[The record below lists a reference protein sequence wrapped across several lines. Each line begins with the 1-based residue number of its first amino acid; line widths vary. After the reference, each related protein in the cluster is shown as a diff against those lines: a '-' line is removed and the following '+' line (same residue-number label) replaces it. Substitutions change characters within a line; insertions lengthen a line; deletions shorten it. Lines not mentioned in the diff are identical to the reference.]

1 MVRGEGS
8 HGVAD
13 SIDNGVDVTRIGSHD
28 TSQERV
34 AVPRQRHGS
43 DHHGS
48 ASLGRMQSNST
59 DEPTSISQA
68 EHKPDESDN
77 TSQERVAVP
86 RQRHGSDNHG
96 SASLSR
102 IQSNYIDEPR
112 SIVQAE
118 RIPDESENIPQEH
131 VVIPTRLYGSDQ
143 FGSVRLGRMQ
153 SNYIDEPRS
162 IVQAERNTDEFE
174 NTPQERVVAP
184 TRIYGIDHYGSAGL
198 DRTQSHYTDEPRSI
212 AQAERKPD
220 ENYSSERIEHSP
232 NTLKVTTNAGL
243 VVGNEQMRRM
253 LYGANARDATA
264 PSTIV
269 STSTD
274 CDERKSDE
282 NDNPKRIER
291 YSFNTPKVITSAGRS
306 PNTANITTSAGRSP
320 NTPNVAT
327 SAVRSPN
334 APNIAT
340 SAGRS
345 PDTPKVTTSVGLVD
359 RTELRR
365 RMLYN
370 ADAGDSTAPSTW
382 TTFTTSTDSDE
393 RKSEENDD
401 PKHIER
407 SPNTPKVTTS
417 AGLVDRTEV
426 TKRVL
431 PSANAGDATAPS
443 TTSTTST
450 DRNDQ
455 GGYAEDDEL
464 EQLLGSGRYSPPKN

>member
-48 ASLGRMQSNST
+48 ASLGRMQSNS
-59 DEPTSISQA
+59 
-68 EHKPDESDN
+68 
-77 TSQERVAVP
+77 
-86 RQRHGSDNHG
+86 
-96 SASLSR
+96 
-102 IQSNYIDEPR
+102 
-112 SIVQAE
+112 
-118 RIPDESENIPQEH
+118 
-131 VVIPTRLYGSDQ
+131 
-143 FGSVRLGRMQ
+143 
-153 SNYIDEPRS
+153 
-162 IVQAERNTDEFE
+162 
-174 NTPQERVVAP
+174 
-184 TRIYGIDHYGSAGL
+184 
-198 DRTQSHYTDEPRSI
+198 TDEPRSI

-291 YSFNTPKVITSAGRS
+291 SSNTPKVITSAGRS